1 VTLRSAVLI
10 CGVAGVLVVAAPL
23 TAAPVVA
30 PATAQTAEPATTAVP
45 PGAGTGPDA
54 GAARRPPLIDAD
66 AAAVYEPVT
75 GDLVFA
81 YRASRPRPIA
91 STTKLMTAYVVLNR
105 EPLGRVFT
113 SPGYSPVFSDESL
126 VGLRAGERMTVAD
139 LLRGMLLAS
148 GNDAAVDLA
157 VNTAGSVG
165 GFVAEMNRTA
175 LRLGLRHTHY
185 TTPIGLDSSGNYSS
199 ASDLVR
205 LAAILRGRPWFARTV
220 DRGGAVLHSN
230 RGRRYVRNLNDLV
243 RRVGFVN
250 GVKTGHTPS
259 AGYCLVGSAT
269 RNGVTVIS
277 AVLGDPSAYARNA
290 DTLALLRYGLSRYR
304 SYTAFGTADLLAKA
318 KVRYRESDT
327 VGLVPARPFS
337 TVVRRGER
345 RPQVVVHAP
354 KKLTGPLPAGRKVGY
369 AGVVY
374 RGRVIARVPLL
385 TRSKVPEVG
394 AVQRAVT
401 FIARPGTL
409 GIALLLGLVVLLVAR
424 RRRRG
429 GRAGSGDHHRHT
441 QRRDRQDPG
450 GPELPAR
457 PPAP

>member
-1 VTLRSAVLI
+1 VTPRLALI
-10 CGVAGVLVVAAPL
+10 VGLAAGALAVAAPS
-23 TAAPVVA
+23 AG
-30 PATAQTAEPATTAVP
+30 AQTAESTTGAVP
-45 PGAGTGPDA
+45 SGASAAPDA
-54 GAARRPPLIDAD
+54 IAARRPPLIDAS

-81 YRASRPRPIA
+81 YHAAGRRAIA

-105 EPLGRVFT
+105 VPLNRVFT
-113 SPGYSPVFSDESL
+113 SPGYSPSFSDESL
-126 VGLRAGERMTVAD
+126 IHLRAGERMTVGD

-165 GFVAEMNRTA
+165 GFVAEMNRA
-175 LRLGLRHTHY
+175 ARQLGLRQTHY
-185 TTPIGLDSSGNYSS
+185 SNPIGLDSATNYSS
-199 ASDLVR
+199 ALDLAR
-205 LAAILRGRPWFARTV
+205 LAAVLRTRPWFARTV
-220 DRGGAVLHSN
+220 DLGSAALHSN
-230 RGRRYVRNLNDLV
+230 YGTHRIANLNDLV

-269 RNGVTVIS
+269 RNGVTMVS
-277 AVLGDPSAYARNA
+277 AVLGDPSAYSRNA
-290 DTLALLRYGLSRYR
+290 DTLALLRFGLGRYR
-304 SYTAFGTADLLAKA
+304 SYTAFGTADVLATA
-318 KVRYRESDT
+318 KVRYRESDR
-327 VGLVPARPFS
+327 VGLSPARAFS

-345 RPQVVVHAP
+345 RPQLAVHAP
-354 KKLTGPLPAGRKVGY
+354 KELTGPLPAGRKVGY
-369 AGVVY
+369 VGVVY

-394 AVQRAVT
+394 PIQRAVT
-401 FIARPGTL
+401 FISRPGTL
-409 GIALLLGLVVLLVAR
+409 AVALLLALAILLIVR
-424 RRRRG
+424 RRGGG
-429 GRAGSGDHHRHT
+429 GRAGSRDHHRHT

>member
-1 VTLRSAVLI
+1 MTMRTALLTGA
-10 CGVAGVLVVAAPL
+10 VAGALAVGAAPFAPP
-23 TAAPVVA
+23 AA
-30 PATAQTAEPATTAVP
+30 AQTADPATTPVP
-45 PGAGTGPDA
+45 PGATAAPNA
-54 GAARRPPLIDAD
+54 LAARRPPLIDAS

-81 YRASRPRPIA
+81 YHASGRRPIA

-105 EPLGRVFT
+105 VPLGRSFV
-113 SPGYSPVFSDESL
+113 SPGYAPAFSDESL
-126 VGLRAGERMTVAD
+126 INLRAGERMTVAD
-139 LLRGMLLAS
+139 LLRGLLLGS

-157 VNTAGSVG
+157 INTGGSEG
-165 GFVAEMNRTA
+165 AFVAMMNRSA
-175 LRLGLRHTHY
+175 RALGLRHTHY
-185 TTPIGLDSSGNYSS
+185 TNPIGLDARGNYSS
-199 ASDLVR
+199 PSDLVR
-205 LAAILRGRPWFARTV
+205 LAATLRARQWFARTV
-220 DRGGAVLHSN
+220 DRPSAVLHSN
-230 RGRRYVRNLNDLV
+230 RGRHFVTNKNDLV
-243 RRVGFVN
+243 RQVGFVN

-269 RNGVTVIS
+269 RNGVTMIS

-290 DTLALLRYGLSRYR
+290 DTLALLRFGLSRYR
-304 SYTAFGTADLLAKA
+304 SYTAFGTADVLATA

-327 VGLVPARPFS
+327 IGLVPARAFS

-345 RPQVVVHAP
+345 RPQLVVHAP

-369 AGVVY
+369 VGVVY

-385 TRSKVPEVG
+385 TRAKVPGVG
-394 AVQRAVT
+394 PIQRAVT
-401 FIARPGTL
+401 FISRPGTL
-409 GIALLLGLVVLLVAR
+409 AVALLLALAILLIVR
-424 RRRRG
+424 RRGGG
-429 GRAGSGDHHRHT
+429 GRAGSRDHHSHT

>member
-1 VTLRSAVLI
+1 MTRRAVL
-10 CGVAGVLVVAAPL
+10 VAGIVAGAL
-23 TAAPVVA
+23 TAAA
-30 PATAQTAEPATTAVP
+30 PAAAQTAEPGTSAVP
-45 PGAGTGPDA
+45 SGAAAPPDA
-54 GAARRPPLIDAD
+54 VAARRPPLIHAS

-75 GDLVFA
+75 GDMVFA
-81 YRASRPRPIA
+81 YHADARRAIA

-113 SPGYSPVFSDESL
+113 APGYSPSFSDESL
-126 VGLRAGERMTVAD
+126 IHLRAGERMTVAD

-148 GNDAAVDLA
+148 GNDAAMDVA
-157 VNTAGSVG
+157 VNTSGSVG
-165 GFVAEMNRTA
+165 AFVAQMNRAT
-175 LRLGLRHTHY
+175 RGLGLDHTHY
-185 TTPIGLDSSGNYSS
+185 TNPIGLDSAGNYSS

-205 LAAILRGRPWFARTV
+205 LATVLRGRAWFARTV
-220 DRGGAVLHSN
+220 DRGSAVLHSN
-230 RGRRYVRNLNDLV
+230 LGAHGISNLNDLV
-243 RRVGFVN
+243 RHVGFVN
-250 GVKTGHTPS
+250 GIKTGHTPS
-259 AGYCLVGSAT
+259 AGYCLIGSAT
-269 RNGVTVIS
+269 RNGVTMIS

-290 DTLALLRYGLSRYR
+290 DTLALLRFGLSRYR
-304 SYTAFGTADLLAKA
+304 SYTAFGTADVLATA

-327 VGLVPARPFS
+327 VGLVPARAFS

-345 RPQVVVHAP
+345 QPQLVIHAP
-354 KKLTGPLPAGRKVGY
+354 KKLTGPLPAGRKIGY
-369 AGVVY
+369 VGVVY

-394 AVQRAVT
+394 PIQRAVT

-409 GIALLLGLVVLLVAR
+409 AVALLLALAILLIVR
-424 RRRRG
+424 RRGGG
-429 GRAGSGDHHRHT
+429 GRAGSRDHHRHT